1 MKTEKYTS
9 KEIAHLILLCIQGK
23 VDAKQRMVLEKWLD
37 ENELNRRLYEQ
48 VRSHAYLEKGIEEY
62 LSYDSREDWKMVKRR
77 IRIPRKKIQ
86 WHLWP
91 YAAGIILAIGL
102 TFWLTSDW
110 KKDRVVQVAQTE
122 IFKPGSSKARL
133 VLENG
138 KTIDL
143 EMVDGQLCR
152 QIAGEHFINDG
163 RELTYNQEISVE
175 KVQEHTLQIPRG
187 GEYKVVLAD
196 GTKIWLN
203 AASELIYPEVFPDT
217 VRKVRLTGEA
227 YFEVAKNSVKPFV
240 VEVGHMEITVLG
252 TSFNVS
258 AYPNSNRQTT
268 LVEGRVAVEL
278 QGQHVE
284 ILPGQQARETEVGLQ
299 VAEVNVKN
307 YVGWKERRF
316 VYEDKLLGE
325 VLEDLERWYD
335 VEVFVMNDAVRDLH
349 LTANLPKY
357 ENMEKV
363 LKIIEYAACVK
374 FELNGRTLVV
384 RLDRQ

>member
-1 MKTEKYTS
+1 MTTEKFTS
-9 KEIAHLILLCIQGK
+9 REIARLILLCAQGK
-23 VDAKQRMVLEKWLD
+23 ADAEQRMALAEWLN
-37 ENELNRRLYEQ
+37 ENEANRRLYKQ
-48 VRSHAYLEKGIEEY
+48 VRSHTYLEEGVQEY
-62 LSYDSREDWKMVKRR
+62 LSYDSWRDWKTVKRR
-77 IRIPRKKIQ
+77 IRGSRKKIGGR
-86 WHLWP
+86 LWP
-91 YAAGIILAIGL
+91 YAAGIVLAVGL

-110 KKDRVVQVAQTE
+110 KKERVEQIAQTE

-138 KTIDL
+138 QTIDL
-143 EMVDGQLCR
+143 ETADGQLCR
-152 QIAGEHFINDG
+152 QLPGEHFVNDG
-163 RELTYNQEISVE
+163 QELTYDQEISVE

-203 AASELIYPEVFPDT
+203 AASELIYPEAFPDT

-227 YFEVAKNSVKPFV
+227 YFEVAKNPEKPFV
-240 VEVGHMEITVLG
+240 VVVGDMEVTVLG

-258 AYPNSNRQTT
+258 AYPNSNRRTT

-284 ILPGQQARETEVGLQ
+284 ILPGQQARETERGLQ

-307 YVGWKERRF
+307 YIGWKERRF

-335 VEVFVMNDAVRDLH
+335 VEVFVVNDAVRDLH

-357 ENMEKV
+357 ENMDKV
-363 LKIIEYAACVK
+363 LKIIEYATCVK

-384 RLDRQ
+384 RLDR